1 MNTRDEGRSPRQKFQ
16 IAYTREDHY
25 ARRANEAICDFKDE
39 RVSAGLLCAAHV
51 DLPIQF
57 RTVTGHGDVSEEKV
71 HAVVWGK
78 LRQVYHASDGTTVNV
93 MTGNGSLDLEEF
105 TLDHDQIVVVS
116 PVQLSIAVD
125 KDEQP

>member
-1 MNTRDEGRSPRQKFQ
+1 MTVTPRNRFKA
-16 IAYTREDHY
+16 AYTRDDHY
-25 ARRANEAICDFKDE
+25 ARRANEAICDFEDE

-71 HAVVWGK
+71 HAVVCGK
-78 LRQVYHASDGTTVNV
+78 LRQINHRSDTTIVEL
-93 MTGNGSLDLEEF
+93 MQGNGSLAEF
-105 TLDHDQIVVVS
+105 VLAHSQIVIVM
-116 PVQLSIAVD
+116 PVELSIEVD